1 MSWFHTVKTTNNQDY
16 YHFEKYQTSKA
27 AEINTR
33 RVGCATLGHPRTT
46 ELKFGII
53 LRPTRRALLSSDT
66 VIDATTLCPPRWW
79 TADTDVVVWQKKR
92 TTDWSRS
99 SVCSLFSSWS
109 ARARVSFLF
118 SWSSCNVRVINF
130 VHLKLIWF
138 LFQKVFQPAFCL
150 FQHFWK
156 EKFYIW
162 R

>member
-109 ARARVSFLF
+109 ARARVFFSFQLIVQRQSYPLGLPEINRVFIQKNISTKFLCF
-118 SWSSCNVRVINF
+118 SRLLNRISILC
-130 VHLKLIWF
+130 
-138 LFQKVFQPAFCL
+138 A
-150 FQHFWK
+150 
-156 EKFYIW
+156 
-162 R
+162 